1 MDFLQ
6 ITFITATVLCS
17 LVAGFLLAFSLVV
30 MPGIKNLDDRNFLKA
45 FREMDLIIQNN
56 NPIFMIVWVGSVL
69 SIIALV
75 IQGVQVYEGYKLL
88 AVLAIT
94 VFSLLGVQL
103 PTASINIPIN
113 NRVQKLDLETL
124 DEVSLKI
131 ERDHFERRW
140 NRSNII
146 RTIFAVL
153 TSTLLVFFDA

>member
-1 MDFLQ
+1 MDLLQ

-88 AVLAIT
+88 ALLAIT

-103 PTASINIPIN
+103 PTASINIPLN

-153 TSTLLVFFDA
+153 TSILLVVF

>member
-1 MDFLQ
+1 MDLLQ

-103 PTASINIPIN
+103 PTASINIPLN

-140 NRSNII
+140 NRS
-146 RTIFAVL
+146 
-153 TSTLLVFFDA
+153 

>member
-1 MDFLQ
+1 MDLLQ

-45 FREMDLIIQNN
+45 FRGMDLIIQNN

-94 VFSLLGVQL
+94 IFYLLGVQL
-103 PTASINIPIN
+103 PTASINIPLN

-153 TSTLLVFFDA
+153 TSILLVVFDA

>member
-1 MDFLQ
+1 MDLLQ
-6 ITFITATVLCS
+6 ITFITATILCS

-45 FREMDLIIQNN
+45 FRGMDLIIQNN

-75 IQGVQVYEGYKLL
+75 IQGVQVYEGYRLL

-94 VFSLLGVQL
+94 IFYLLGVQL
-103 PTASINIPIN
+103 PTASINIPLN

-153 TSTLLVFFDA
+153 TSILLVVFDA

>member
-1 MDFLQ
+1 MDLLQ

-45 FREMDLIIQNN
+45 FREIDLIIQNN

-103 PTASINIPIN
+103 PTASINIPLN

-153 TSTLLVFFDA
+153 TSTLLVVF

>member
-1 MDFLQ
+1 MDLLQ
-6 ITFITATVLCS
+6 ITFITATILCS

-45 FREMDLIIQNN
+45 FRGMDLIIQNN

-94 VFSLLGVQL
+94 IFYLLGVQL
-103 PTASINIPIN
+103 PTASINIPLN

-153 TSTLLVFFDA
+153 TSILLVVFDA

>member
-1 MDFLQ
+1 MDLLQ

-75 IQGVQVYEGYKLL
+75 IQGLQVYEGCKLL

-94 VFSLLGVQL
+94 VFYLLGVQF
-103 PTASINIPIN
+103 PTASINIPLN
-113 NRVQKLDLETL
+113 NRVQKLDLKTL
-124 DEVSLKI
+124 DEASLKI

-153 TSTLLVFFDA
+153 TSILLVVF

>member
-1 MDFLQ
+1 MDLLQ

-103 PTASINIPIN
+103 PTASINIPLN

-146 RTIFAVL
+146 RTLFAVL
-153 TSTLLVFFDA
+153 TSTLLVVF

>member
-1 MDFLQ
+1 MDLLQ
-6 ITFITATVLCS
+6 ITFITATILCS

-45 FREMDLIIQNN
+45 FRGMDLIIQNN

-75 IQGVQVYEGYKLL
+75 IQGVKVYEGYKLL

-94 VFSLLGVQL
+94 IFYLLGVQL
-103 PTASINIPIN
+103 PTASINIPLN

-153 TSTLLVFFDA
+153 TSILLVVFDA

>member
-1 MDFLQ
+1 MDLLQ

-103 PTASINIPIN
+103 PTASINIPLN

-153 TSTLLVFFDA
+153 TSTLLVVF

>member
-1 MDFLQ
+1 MDPLQ

-30 MPGIKNLDDRNFLKA
+30 MPGIKNLDDRNFLKS

-75 IQGVQVYEGYKLL
+75 IQGVQVYEGYELL
-88 AVLAIT
+88 AVIAIT
-94 VFSLLGVQL
+94 VFYLLGVQF
-103 PTASINIPIN
+103 PTASINIPLN
-113 NRVQKLDLETL
+113 NRVQKLDLKTL

-131 ERDHFERRW
+131 ERDHFERKW

-153 TSTLLVFFDA
+153 TSILLVVF